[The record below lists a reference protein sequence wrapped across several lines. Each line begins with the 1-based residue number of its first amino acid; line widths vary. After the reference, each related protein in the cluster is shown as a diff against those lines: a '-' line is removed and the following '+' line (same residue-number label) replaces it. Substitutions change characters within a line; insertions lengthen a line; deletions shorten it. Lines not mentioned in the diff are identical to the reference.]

1 MIETVV
7 KKGGEKEPFNVG
19 KIEQAVA
26 GAAKDVN
33 VEGDEVSK
41 AASAVIDAVNKG
53 AGECTEVATSEIR
66 EWALSALDEVNSVIA
81 GGWRAYDEKKQS
93 E

>member
-7 KKGGEKEPFNVG
+7 KNGGEKVSFDAG
-19 KIEQAVA
+19 KIEQAVT

-33 VEGDEVSK
+33 VEGDEVTK
-41 AASAVIDAVNKG
+41 AVSAVIDAVNKG
-53 AGECTEVATSEIR
+53 AGDRTEVATSEIR
-66 EWALSALDEVNSVIA
+66 EWTLSTLDEANPTIA
-81 GGWRAYDEKKQS
+81 GAWRAYDEKKQS

>member
-7 KKGGEKEPFNVG
+7 KRSGGKEPFDVK

-33 VEGDEVSK
+33 VEGDEVTK
-41 AASAVIDAVNKG
+41 AVSAVTDAVNKG
-53 AGECTEVATSEIR
+53 AGDRTEVATSEIR
-66 EWALSALDEVNSVIA
+66 EWALQALGVVNSVIA
-81 GGWRAYDEKKQS
+81 GGWRAHDEKHQK
-93 E
+93 